1 MLSFIF
7 SAEGGQTDI
16 LEYLI
21 RCGLQIQPD
30 NQGRTIL
37 MHAARA
43 GHMTVLQLIIEH
55 ALEWDIDLNTV
66 DCNGEN
72 VLFYATRG
80 RSMEIITMLLEHGVD
95 VCINNYGVNILSQ
108 SMSEG
113 NDSVVQA
120 ILSSDIDLS
129 KVANGKDTKGRTIFH
144 HCVLKGDKDL
154 LEKVTM
160 FYNADVDSDIEGAT
174 VLMRACQQANFSL
187 VKYLIDNIT
196 VDVHK

>member
-1 MLSFIF
+1 MHPC
-7 SAEGGQTDI
+7 SAEGGHADL
-16 LEYLI
+16 LEYLV
-21 RCGLQIQPD
+21 RCGLQVQVD

-43 GHMTVLQLIIEH
+43 GHIHILELITKH
-55 ALEWDIDLNTV
+55 ADEWSVNLNAL

-80 RSMEIITMLLEHGVD
+80 RSVEIISMLLEQD
-95 VCINNYGVNILSQ
+95 VEVCNNNYGVNILSQ

-113 NDSVVQA
+113 NDAIVQA
-120 ILSSDIDLS
+120 VLSSDIDLS

-154 LEKVTM
+154 LEKVSG
-160 FYNADVDSDIEGAT
+160 YYSAEADGDIEGST
-174 VLMRACQQANFSL
+174 VLMRACQQTNVTI
-187 VKYLIDNIT
+187 VKYLLDNIP
-196 VDVHK
+196 VDIHK

>member
-1 MLSFIF
+1 
-7 SAEGGQTDI
+7 
-16 LEYLI
+16 
-21 RCGLQIQPD
+21 
-30 NQGRTIL
+30 

-43 GHMTVLQLIIEH
+43 SHVAVLKLIIEH
-55 ALEWDIDLNTV
+55 ALEWDIDINAA

-80 RSMEIITMLLEHGVD
+80 RSTEIISMLLEHGVD

-129 KVANGKDTKGRTIFH
+129 KVANGKDTKGRTLFH
-144 HCVLKGDKDL
+144 HCVLKADTDL
-154 LEKVTM
+154 LEKVSM
-160 FYNADVDSDIEGAT
+160 YYSADVDSDIEGAT

-187 VKYLIDNIT
+187 VKYLIDNMT

>member
-1 MLSFIF
+1 M
-7 SAEGGQTDI
+7 

-21 RCGLQIQPD
+21 RCGLQIRCD

-43 GHMTVLQLIIEH
+43 GHVTVLKLVIEH
-55 ALEWDIDLNTV
+55 AQEWGIDVNAG

-120 ILSSDIDLS
+120 ILSSEINLS

-144 HCVLKGDKDL
+144 HCVLKGDRDL
-154 LEKVTM
+154 LEKVAT
-160 FYNADVDSDIEGAT
+160 YYRADLDSDIEGAT
-174 VLMRACQQANFSL
+174 VLMRACQQPNFAL
-187 VKYLIDNIT
+187 VKYLIDNMT